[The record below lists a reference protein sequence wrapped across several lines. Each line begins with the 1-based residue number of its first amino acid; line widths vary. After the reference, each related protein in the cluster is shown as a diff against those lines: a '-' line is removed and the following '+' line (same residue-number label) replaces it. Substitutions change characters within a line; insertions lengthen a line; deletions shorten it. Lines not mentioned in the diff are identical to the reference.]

1 MPREFQEFF
10 LLSLLLRKRLW
21 QNFSEF
27 FVKIQ
32 KIAIKWNL
40 TPKWKFLKR
49 NKCRKENEI
58 NAGGH
63 V

>member
-1 MPREFQEFF
+1 
-10 LLSLLLRKRLW
+10 LLLRKRLW

-40 TPKWKFLKR
+40 TPKGKFLKR